1 MGPAS
6 STRVYDRLHPHTRP
20 ILPAPPIVTSLDN
33 QALVTQEVQELI
45 RKGAVIEKTVSATSF
60 ISQLF
65 LVKKKVGG
73 TTSSHQPEGRTSLH
87 GWSTS
92 NGRVTSPSRSNP
104 AGGLDDKMD
113 LKDAY
118 LQVPIHEAHQC
129 FLQFVWEGKHYKF
142 QCLPFGLSSA
152 PRVFTKLLKPVVTL
166 LRQIGLRLIIYLDD
180 MLFMHVNREQLEAM
194 APMIVSLFK
203 ALGLMLNKVKSLLIP
218 TQLIEFLGF
227 QINSCNLRLSLP
239 LKKGKKIQQDANKLL
254 QRQALSAKEPAIFIG
269 KVTATSR
276 ALWQVP
282 LHYRALQRQFN
293 SAIAGN
299 NSQEHTDKHAAQ
311 VLMNEEMRRDLQ
323 WWAMTESWTLGTPI
337 STPNPPT
344 LVLESDASQKGWG
357 A

>member
-33 QALVTQEVQELI
+33 HALVTQEVQELI

-73 TTSSHQPEGRTSLH
+73 QHPVINLKAEPVCVGGALQMEGLH
-87 GWSTS
+87 LLPDLIQQGDWMI
-92 NGRVTSPSRSNP
+92 
-104 AGGLDDKMD
+104 KMD

-152 PRVFTKLLKPVVTL
+152 PRVFTKLLKPVVAL

-203 ALGLMLNKVKSLLIP
+203 ALDLMLNKIKSL
-218 TQLIEFLGF
+218 
-227 QINSCNLRLSLP
+227 
-239 LKKGKKIQQDANKLL
+239 
-254 QRQALSAKEPAIFIG
+254 
-269 KVTATSR
+269 
-276 ALWQVP
+276 
-282 LHYRALQRQFN
+282 
-293 SAIAGN
+293 
-299 NSQEHTDKHAAQ
+299 
-311 VLMNEEMRRDLQ
+311 
-323 WWAMTESWTLGTPI
+323 
-337 STPNPPT
+337 
-344 LVLESDASQKGWG
+344 
-357 A
+357 